1 MQSIDLKL
9 GDKLTISTKDGYRS
23 KHPYPSRVA
32 DILGKSLFLVNAPI
46 FRGKVVALRLD
57 KEYIFMFYTE
67 EGLYQAKGTIE
78 EYCFENNAAL
88 IKIKVDDFERVQ
100 RRRFFRVSVVMD
112 FTYTRLKDAD
122 EPASVRNIPI
132 YKGVIEN
139 LSGGGICFVTDELL
153 TSNENIL
160 CSILLNNASIT
171 VEGKVLSVEPLEN
184 HNDIF
189 EYRVELVNIEEQQQE
204 RIVKYVLEKE
214 LELIRK
220 KKLED
225 ENND

>member
-1 MQSIDLKL
+1 MQSIDIKL
-9 GDKLTISTKDGYRS
+9 GDKVTISTKDGYRS
-23 KHPYPSRVA
+23 QHPYPSRVA
-32 DILGKSLFLVNAPI
+32 DILDKNLFLVNAPL

-88 IKIKVDDFERVQ
+88 MKIKVDDFERVQ
-100 RRRFFRVSVVMD
+100 RRRFFRVNAVMD
-112 FTYTRLKDAD
+112 FTYLRMKDAG
-122 EPASVRNIPI
+122 ESESVSNIPV

-139 LSGGGICFVTDELL
+139 LSGGGLCFVTDELL
-153 TSNENIL
+153 TASENIL
-160 CSILLNNASIT
+160 CSLMLNNAFVT
-171 VEGKVLSVEPLEN
+171 VEGKVLSVEQLES

-189 EYRVELVNIEEQQQE
+189 EYRVELINIEEQQQE

-220 KKLED
+220 KKLAE